1 MSAITHI
8 NKNAWVP
15 QQVLGIQRG
24 PETQKSWRTAEVDY
38 FPPGILIL
46 FNWQYLLCLFY
57 ARFSSWCWAYRRR
70 EAGPRCVR
78 VCLLLYE
85 EENKQD
91 NCRQCLNVVKKI
103 KQGEVAESVGL
114 I

>member
-1 MSAITHI
+1 MADITHI
-8 NKNAWVP
+8 NKNAWGP

-46 FNWQYLLCLFY
+46 FNQQYLLCLFY

-70 EAGPRCVR
+70 EAGPDLRELAFQLVCTCV
-78 VCLLLYE
+78 VFSM
-85 EENKQD
+85 
-91 NCRQCLNVVKKI
+91 KK
-103 KQGEVAESVGL
+103 KTR
-114 I
+114 